1 MAKIIQEVF
10 PCGLNKYDIYFLSRR
25 LNLSKPK
32 TVLLTEEETDLNLL
46 LLQICSLPLTKR
58 QTRNLS
64 DLLLIKILIF
74 KYGKRKKLQSED
86 LIEFSKIVCHSYE
99 KIITGNIYLKELKKD
114 KPSLEHSATTLVMF
128 GLFSDYF
135 HDYVHPKDM
144 HSVFKNNYDFI
155 KKGLDD
161 VKFSDTSTVLDNG
174 LDILNEI
181 KEEEWLKETKI
192 ES

>member
-74 KYGKRKKLQSED
+74 KYGKRKKISSED
-86 LIEFSKIVCHSYE
+86 LIEISKI
-99 KIITGNIYLKELKKD
+99 I
-114 KPSLEHSATTLVMF
+114 
-128 GLFSDYF
+128 
-135 HDYVHPKDM
+135 
-144 HSVFKNNYDFI
+144 
-155 KKGLDD
+155 
-161 VKFSDTSTVLDNG
+161 
-174 LDILNEI
+174 
-181 KEEEWLKETKI
+181 
-192 ES
+192 